1 VTISMP
7 VTIVTDSSC
16 DLPQDLLQQTDI
28 RIVPCSV
35 SFGDRTY
42 RDGIDIDREQFY
54 EMLIGETFFPTTSQ
68 PSVSEFQELFSSIR
82 DGGQEVVAV
91 LLSGRLSATVNSATQ
106 AKNALDENGPIDI
119 IDSEQTS
126 MGLGFM
132 ALEAAKLASEGA
144 SREDIVAK
152 VLDVRSRT
160 HTFAMLDTAEYLR
173 RGGRAGRAQSFLVS
187 ALQFKPIVTISEGV
201 AAPVARPRT
210 RRKGLDEIA
219 SRLQNLAPLERAAVM
234 YTTDQGDTEAV
245 GERIASAANVEVV
258 QARFSPVLGA
268 HIGPRA
274 LGAAVVRAG

>member
-1 VTISMP
+1 MP

-54 EMLIGETFFPTTSQ
+54 EMLTGETFFPTTSQ
-68 PSVSEFQELFSSIR
+68 PSVSEFQELFSSLR

-91 LLSGRLSATVNSATQ
+91 LLSGKLSATVNSATQ

-234 YTTDQGDTEAV
+234 YTTDQSDTEAV
-245 GERIASAANVEVV
+245 GERIASATNVEVV

>member
-1 VTISMP
+1 MP

>member
-1 VTISMP
+1 MTVS
-7 VTIVTDSSC
+7 IVTDSSC
-16 DLPQDLLQQTDI
+16 DLPQDILQQADI

-42 RDGIDIDREQFY
+42 RDGVDIDREQFY
-54 EMLIGETFFPTTSQ
+54 QMLTEGTVFPTTSQ
-68 PSVSEFQELFSSIR
+68 PAISEFQELFSSLR
-82 DGGQEVVAV
+82 EEGREVVAV
-91 LLSGRLSATVNSATQ
+91 LLSGQLSATVNSATQ

-119 IDSEQTS
+119 IDSQQTS

-132 ALEAAKLASEGA
+132 ALEAAKIAAEGA
-144 SREDIVAK
+144 SREDVVAR
-152 VLDVRSRT
+152 VLSLRSRT
-160 HTFAMLDTAEYLR
+160 HTYAMLDTAEYLR

-210 RRKGLDEIA
+210 RRKGLDEISA
-219 SRLQNLAPLERAAVM
+219 RLQKLGPLECAAAM
-234 YTTDQGDTEAV
+234 YTTDPEDAEAV
-245 GERIASAANVEVV
+245 GQRISSASNIEVI

-274 LGAAVVRAG
+274 LGAAVITTE

>member
-1 VTISMP
+1 MTVS
-7 VTIVTDSSC
+7 IVTDSSC
-16 DLPQDLLQQTDI
+16 DLPQDILQQADI

-42 RDGIDIDREQFY
+42 RDGVDIDREQFY
-54 EMLIGETFFPTTSQ
+54 QMLTGGTVFPTTSQ
-68 PSVSEFQELFSSIR
+68 PAVSEFQELFSSLR
-82 DGGQEVVAV
+82 EEGREVVAV
-91 LLSGRLSATVNSATQ
+91 LLSGQLSATVNSATQ

-119 IDSEQTS
+119 IDSQQTS

-144 SREDIVAK
+144 SREDVVAR
-152 VLDVRSRT
+152 VLSLRSRT
-160 HTFAMLDTAEYLR
+160 HTYAMLDTAEYLR

-219 SRLQNLAPLERAAVM
+219 ARLQKLGPLECAAAM
-234 YTTDQGDTEAV
+234 YTTDWEDAEAV
-245 GERIASAANVEVV
+245 GQRISSASNIEVI

-274 LGAAVVRAG
+274 LGAAVITAE

>member
-1 VTISMP
+1 MP

-68 PSVSEFQELFSSIR
+68 PSVSEFQELFSSLR

-119 IDSEQTS
+119 IDSQQTS

-144 SREDIVAK
+144 SREDVVAR
-152 VLDVRSRT
+152 VLSLRSRT
-160 HTFAMLDTAEYLR
+160 HTYAMLDTAEYLR

-219 SRLQNLAPLERAAVM
+219 ARLQKLGPLECAAAM
-234 YTTDQGDTEAV
+234 YTTDWEDAEAV
-245 GERIASAANVEVV
+245 GQRISSASNIEVI

-274 LGAAVVRAG
+274 LGAAVITAE